1 VAPLVRLACTERNG
15 CACSENGLW
24 LPSKVAR
31 PRLSSAKKPGA
42 GLTLRVTSDRARFT
56 TTTDPSSSGPDRLDR
71 RNGSPLAIT
80 TLKEKEFCRKKV
92 SGVLTAPFSEV
103 RDRRV

>member
-1 VAPLVRLACTERNG
+1 MTAALLRAGLHSIYLVAPLVRLACTERNG

-56 TTTDPSSSGPDRLDR
+56 TTTDPSSSGPDRLD
-71 RNGSPLAIT
+71 
-80 TLKEKEFCRKKV
+80 
-92 SGVLTAPFSEV
+92 LTFSNHHT
-103 RDRRV
+103 